1 MAWALVALV
10 AWAWVVAGLAMVVAA
25 RVVEVVAAAA

>member
-10 AWAWVVAGLAMVVAA
+10 AWAWVVAGVAMVVAV